1 MAVSTRRIH
10 HRNIVAASEGGEDRS
25 IGGYNINIR
34 QPPSAHNSMAHST
47 VVLDALSNE
56 DSELARFLLIDNS
69 NCEDGWSSNNIN
81 NNNNDNHSMKSIGLI
96 NTTGYTM
103 ALEPLEIRRERV
115 IMLGES
121 YSIVSFLLLFSAR
134 YYEYHK
140 FHQ

>member
-34 QPPSAHNSMAHST
+34 QPPSAHNRMSHST

-103 ALEPLEIRRERV
+103 ALEPLKIRRERV

-121 YSIVSFLLLFSAR
+121 YSIVSFLLFFSAR

>member
-1 MAVSTRRIH
+1 M
-10 HRNIVAASEGGEDRS
+10 
-25 IGGYNINIR
+25 R
-34 QPPSAHNSMAHST
+34 QPSSAHNRRPLAHST

-56 DSELARFLLIDNS
+56 DSELARFLIIDNS
-69 NCEDGWSSNNIN
+69 NFEDGWSSNNIN

-103 ALEPLEIRRERV
+103 ALEPLKIRRERV

-121 YSIVSFLLLFSAR
+121 YSIVSFLLFFSAR

-140 FHQ
+140 FHR